1 MAASTRKESATLR
14 SRFRG
19 HSKSGAA
26 FTALV
31 LETFRLNA
39 RLLAAGDQLTKSIGI
54 TSARWQVMAALRK
67 ASAPVTV
74 ATLARNIGLQ
84 RQSVQRT
91 VDLLVAEGLAEFIDN
106 PNHLRA
112 KLALLTS
119 KGRATLKRSHPLQV
133 EWSNRVAKGITADR
147 IETCSELLRELRRRL
162 GDRSTVS

>member
-1 MAASTRKESATLR
+1 MAASSRKAPATSR

-19 HSKSGAA
+19 HTKSGTA

-67 ASAPVTV
+67 APAPVTV
-74 ATLARNIGLQ
+74 ATLARQMGLQ

-91 VDLLVAEGLAEFIDN
+91 VDLLVAEGLAGFADN
-106 PNHLRA
+106 PRHRRA
-112 KLALLTS
+112 KLAVLTP
-119 KGRATLKRSHPLQV
+119 KGRTILKRSHPLQV
-133 EWSNRVAKGITADR
+133 EWANRVAKGIAADR
-147 IETCSELLRELRRRL
+147 LDLCAELLRELRRRL
-162 GDRSTVS
+162 GDRLILY